1 MGFGCRFHP
10 ELPSMGPS
18 QVLIPKLK
26 EPEVTQCRKAGVQLM
41 VSGPLGLTLP
51 RRGHQQSILYS
62 EGKGCYR
69 TIDTFIPLGPMTTV
83 DSRDLHLGFLC
94 FPERT
99 FQQHHLLPDA

>member
-1 MGFGCRFHP
+1 
-10 ELPSMGPS
+10 MGPS

-51 RRGHQQSILYS
+51 RRGHQQSNLYS
-62 EGKGCYR
+62 EGKGYYR

-83 DSRDLHLGFLC
+83 GICTWASCVSQKEHFNSTTSSQMPNLSPHQKRESSAH
-94 FPERT
+94 T
-99 FQQHHLLPDA
+99 